1 MTPAPTSQLQQAIS
15 ALRQN
20 QIEQA
25 EAILFNIIHRTAPET
40 PAWTAALFAV
50 NWLSPCNKPEMALEV
65 LTRAIK

>member
-1 MTPAPTSQLQQAIS
+1 MNPAPISQLQQAIA

-25 EAILFNIIHRTAPET
+25 EAILFNIIHRTAART

-50 NWLSPCNKPEMALEV
+50 NWISPCNKPAMALEV
-65 LTRAIK
+65 LTRAIR